1 MKKSILLFVVLAL
14 GSVLNAQISFSVTAQ
29 SCYNA
34 TGPNTIIATVVSSTL
49 GANNFSWTVN
59 GASCQGSVVATYS
72 AGAGAIL
79 QYGCCGVQTITV
91 KGYQNSNYVDS
102 TNMVVNLQCP
112 PAISISALSSTA
124 LCAGMSNTLQ
134 GWGAMSYTW
143 MPGNI
148 GNALL
153 VTNPAAST
161 CYTLFG
167 SGTNGCTSS
176 LTSCQVV
183 TPGPT
188 LGVTQSVPFLCAG
201 QSAIITATGA
211 ASYSWNT
218 GANTASI
225 LVTPSVSTCYSLY
238 AGTNGCVDSA
248 VVCMPVF
255 IPPTVSV
262 SATPTLCQGGVA
274 LLLAG
279 GANSYTWNPGSLP
292 GGTFTTMV
300 NATTIWTLQASDG
313 TCSVTHTALTL
324 VSPAPV
330 LSVAGNTTM
339 CKGSS
344 TTLTVTGAPSL
355 FWPHNSA
362 TTATMNVMPPVYS
375 IYTVTGTDALGCS
388 KSELIA
394 IQPDT
399 TCAIVWPGDANSDGI
414 VNSNDVLEL
423 GLYANSSGAARSPG
437 GNNYSGQYAT
447 AWTGNG
453 SNSQNRAHVDCN
465 GDGTVDAGDTLA
477 ISLNWNQSHAFKN
490 AGSSVSGEDLTLVPA
505 TSGAGNVGWNTVDII
520 LGSVSNNIS
529 DIYGITFDLTY
540 DASFVDNDQV
550 HVRYPSSFL
559 SAGNTNIPFR
569 RVDAGAAV
577 INCVSV
583 RTDGNQVSGNG
594 KIGEFLFKH
603 NGSKLGEMTFS
614 ASNVKMIDAGGMVTD
629 LTGGSGTALFLHLGL
644 EAQAGSAKI
653 AVYPNP
659 ASGSVIFKSGNSTE
673 LSYKVADLT
682 GRLISEGTFKGETKI
697 DVSAFAAGTYM
708 VSFEGEGLREVRRLI
723 KE

>member
-1 MKKSILLFVVLAL
+1 MFRKLFLLSAFSALAAIMQAQTM
-14 GSVLNAQISFSVTAQ
+14 SVTPGYCFNSVPGNTANAHPSFSASITSYTWSVA
-29 SCYNA
+29 
-34 TGPNTIIATVVSSTL
+34 GPNCA
-49 GANNFSWTVN
+49 
-59 GASCQGSVVATYS
+59 GSVVATAPS
-72 AGAGAIL
+72 GTAATL
-79 QYGCCGVQTITV
+79 QYLCCGVQTISCTGYNGSSPVFTNTMTV
-91 KGYQNSNYVDS
+91 NIGCPVSPAITSGSGFQVCIGGTDTLKASGAQTYTWVPG
-102 TNMVVNLQCP
+102 NMVGSSVVVN
-112 PAISISALSSTA
+112 
-124 LCAGMSNTLQ
+124 
-134 GWGAMSYTW
+134 
-143 MPGNI
+143 
-148 GNALL
+148 
-153 VTNPAAST
+153 
-161 CYTLFG
+161 
-167 SGTNGCTSS
+167 
-176 LTSCQVV
+176 
-183 TPGPT
+183 
-188 LGVTQSVPFLCAG
+188 
-201 QSAIITATGA
+201 
-211 ASYSWNT
+211 
-218 GANTASI
+218 
-225 LVTPSVSTCYSLY
+225 PSVSTCYTVS
-238 AGTNGCVDSA
+238 GTSSQGCSGSSAVCVTVNPAPNVSIQAPSTVCPLSALTMTATGASNYTWLPQGIVGNGTSTNFINILSGPCYTVFGSSNGCIGMATTCVSSYS
-248 VVCMPVF
+248 M
-255 IPPTVSV
+255 PPTLTITANTTTFCLGSSV
-262 SATPTLCQGGVA
+262 TMTATG
-274 LLLAG
+274 LLTYSWS
-279 GANSYTWNPGSLP
+279 NGSL
-292 GGTFTTMV
+292 
-300 NATTIWTLQASDG
+300 
-313 TCSVTHTALTL
+313 
-324 VSPAPV
+324 
-330 LSVAGNTTM
+330 
-339 CKGSS
+339 SS
-344 TTLTVTGAPSL
+344 TVNVLPTG
-355 FWPHNSA
+355 
-362 TTATMNVMPPVYS
+362 PVWYMAK
-375 IYTVTGTDALGCS
+375 GFDGNGCKDS
-388 KSELIA
+388 TYINLI
-394 IQPDT
+394 PDT
-399 TCAIVWPGDANSDGI
+399 TCTIVWPGDANSDGI
-414 VNSNDVLEL
+414 VNSSDVLEL

-723 KE
+723 KD